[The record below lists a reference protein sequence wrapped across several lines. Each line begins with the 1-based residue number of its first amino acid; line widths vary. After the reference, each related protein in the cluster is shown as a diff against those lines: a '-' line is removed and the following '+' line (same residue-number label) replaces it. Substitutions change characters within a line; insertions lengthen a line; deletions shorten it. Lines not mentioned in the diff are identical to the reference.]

1 MSRKVTI
8 FSTQTNES
16 QVITTDVNT
25 WGEVKDLATN
35 VSTSG
40 MKAVVRENRTT
51 LESDGAQL
59 PQGDATVFL
68 YPTKVKSGVSKST
81 RAKASAKGTEGA
93 KEVMQNLTPDV
104 SVRDLLYSLKEKF
117 DDAFNGVIQDIDEG
131 RISVNTDALAAQAR
145 ELEEELGM

>member
-68 YPTKVKSGVSKST
+68 YPTKVKSGVSKGT
-81 RAKASAKGTEGA
+81 RAKASETSNGA
-93 KEVMQNLTPDV
+93 VK
-104 SVRDLLYSLKEKF
+104 
-117 DDAFNGVIQDIDEG
+117 
-131 RISVNTDALAAQAR
+131 
-145 ELEEELGM
+145 

>member
-68 YPTKVKSGVSKST
+68 YPTKVKSGVSKGT
-81 RAKASAKGTEGA
+81 RTKASAKGSEGA

>member
-25 WGEVKDLATN
+25 WGEIKDLATDVN
-35 VSTSG
+35 TSG

-68 YPTKVKSGVSKST
+68 YPTKVKSGISSGTK
-81 RAKASAKGTEGA
+81 AKASAKGAEGA
-93 KEVMQNLTPDV
+93 EKVMQNLTPDV

-117 DDAFNGVIQDIDEG
+117 DAAFNGVIQDIDEG